1 MNRNI
6 LLLFLLSMVSL
17 TLSAQHTV
25 QGKVLDK
32 NNEGAIEMA
41 AVRLLNPADSTL
53 VQGVL
58 TDDKGDFTLPRVKDG
73 KYLIEV
79 RFLGYEP
86 GFTAFTM
93 SGRGLI
99 LKNIY
104 MMEKAKELAEV
115 EVKGNAAQMVVKNDT
130 IEYNVAAFKTA
141 ENAVVEDLLKK
152 LPGVVVDA
160 DGNIT
165 ANGEKITKIR
175 VDGKKFFDGDIQMTT
190 KNMPVDIVDKV
201 QVVDQKSEM
210 SQLTGFED
218 DNTERI
224 INLTIKKNRKQGIF
238 GNASGGIGADLNKD
252 IRYDSNAF
260 LNIMDGE
267 SQTALV
273 SGLNNTNTQR
283 SGRGRGGMP
292 GAGGG
297 GRGGITETQNIGINN
312 NTEINKNLKIGGD
325 GSYNHSN
332 NISETESE
340 RESWLKGSTFTNK
353 NNSHSTTENHEGNL
367 RLELEWNID
376 TLTTLIAQ

>member
-1 MNRNI
+1 
-6 LLLFLLSMVSL
+6 MVSL

-58 TDDKGDFTLPRVKDG
+58 TDDKGDFALPRVKDG

-93 SGRGLI
+93 SGKGLI

-165 ANGEKITKIR
+165 ANGEKVTKIR

-190 KNMPVDIVDKV
+190 KNMLPEHQPEQIFLGTV
-201 QVVDQKSEM
+201 
-210 SQLTGFED
+210 
-218 DNTERI
+218 I
-224 INLTIKKNRKQGIF
+224 IMYQ
-238 GNASGGIGADLNKD
+238 
-252 IRYDSNAF
+252 
-260 LNIMDGE
+260 
-267 SQTALV
+267 
-273 SGLNNTNTQR
+273 
-283 SGRGRGGMP
+283 
-292 GAGGG
+292 
-297 GRGGITETQNIGINN
+297 
-312 NTEINKNLKIGGD
+312 
-325 GSYNHSN
+325 
-332 NISETESE
+332 
-340 RESWLKGSTFTNK
+340 
-353 NNSHSTTENHEGNL
+353 
-367 RLELEWNID
+367 
-376 TLTTLIAQ
+376 